1 MIFDFFASVDPLID
15 VLVKN
20 LIPGLRLTQLRK
32 RVRLLR
38 LSIHRL
44 TPSHREITEG
54 VSGV

>member
-1 MIFDFFASVDPLID
+1 MIFDFFASVDPHID